1 MSSKGPV
8 GQLVKLRGLLTA
20 ARPVD
25 NRPAGWQPAPQIH
38 KPALFPKTVKHP
50 SAHHGAPGGV
60 KIADV
65 GVPMKLGI
73 DFGTTRIVAAAA
85 DRGNYPLVG
94 FESSDGQAREWFP
107 PLVAIR
113 GNERR
118 FGWSAWAVQADRE
131 WTVLRSLKRLL
142 KRAGLRTQLELNG
155 RTIPVMEM
163 AIGLLTVFRQQLRQA
178 STLSLDRGEALEVM
192 VGVPANANSNQRF
205 LTAEAFRAAG
215 FHVMGMLNEPSAAS
229 VEFGHRQ
236 RAQHKG
242 QPRRSLLVYDLG
254 GGTFDASL
262 VEMEDDTHTVV
273 ASAGVSD
280 LGGDD
285 FDQILAKLALETAGR
300 TDERESLSDAESFRL
315 LEECRERKE
324 SLNPNTRRI
333 VADLDRVREGWGE
346 VSIAV
351 APYYELCRPLV
362 EGTVEVV
369 QELLAGNPDQSIETL
384 YVTGGGSELPAV
396 ARVLKETF
404 GKVVR
409 RSAYMRS
416 ATAIG
421 LAIGADARSDYVLRD
436 RFARYFGVWRE
447 ADHGRA
453 ATFDLLFPR
462 GLELPRRG
470 APPLRVVRSYR
481 PVHNIGHFR
490 YVEAAGIGEDGQPSG
505 DLTLWDDIQ
514 FPFDPALRGADDLTL
529 VDVRRK
535 GEGAGS
541 EVEEEYSCDAS
552 GIVKV
557 TIWNRSAA
565 YRREYTLGRWAS
577 SAPRAAEP
585 VANKHGWRP
594 RHR

>member
-1 MSSKGPV
+1 
-8 GQLVKLRGLLTA
+8 
-20 ARPVD
+20 
-25 NRPAGWQPAPQIH
+25 
-38 KPALFPKTVKHP
+38 
-50 SAHHGAPGGV
+50 
-60 KIADV
+60 
-65 GVPMKLGI
+65 MKLGI

-94 FESSDGQAREWFP
+94 FESPDGQTREWFP

-113 GNERR
+113 GDERR
-118 FGWSAWAVQADRE
+118 FGWSAWAVQGNRG

-142 KRAGLRTQLELNG
+142 KRAGLMTRLDLAG
-155 RTIPVMEM
+155 CTIPVMEL
-163 AIGLLTVFRQQLRQA
+163 ATELLTAFRQQLRQA
-178 STLSLDRGEALEVM
+178 STLSLDRGDPIEAM
-192 VGVPANANSNQRF
+192 IGVPANANSNQRF

-215 FHVMGMLNEPSAAS
+215 FHVLGMLNEPSAAS
-229 VEFGHRQ
+229 VEFGHRERTQ
-236 RAQHKG
+236 RKS

-262 VEMEDDTHTVV
+262 VELEEETHTVV
-273 ASAGVSD
+273 ASAGLSD

-285 FDQILAKLALETAGR
+285 FDEILANLALETAGR
-300 TDERESLSDAESFRL
+300 ADERESLSDAESFRL

-333 VADLDRVREGWGE
+333 VADLERVREGWGE

-362 EGTVEVV
+362 ERTAEVV
-369 QELLAGNPDQSIETL
+369 EELLAAYPDRSIETL

-404 GKVVR
+404 GKAVR

-421 LAIGADARSDYVLRD
+421 LAISADACSGYVLRD
-436 RFARYFGVWRE
+436 RFARHFGVWRE
-447 ADHGRA
+447 ADHGRDVA
-453 ATFDLLFPR
+453 FDLLFPR
-462 GLELPRRG
+462 GLELPRLG

-490 YVEAAGIGEDGQPSG
+490 YVEATRIGADGQPSG

-514 FPFDPALRGADDLTL
+514 FPFDQALRAADDLTL
-529 VDVRRK
+529 VDVSRK
-535 GEGAGS
+535 GEGAGT

-557 TIWNRSAA
+557 TIRNRSAA
-565 YRREYTLGRWAS
+565 YHREYTLGRWSS
-577 SAPRAAEP
+577 SAPRAAE
-585 VANKHGWRP
+585 VIAGKQGWRQ